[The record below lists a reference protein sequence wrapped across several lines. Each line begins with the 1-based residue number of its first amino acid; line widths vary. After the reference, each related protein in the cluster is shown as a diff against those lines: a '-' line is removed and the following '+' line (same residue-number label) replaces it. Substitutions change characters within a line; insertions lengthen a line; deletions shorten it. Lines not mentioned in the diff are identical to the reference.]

1 MMSEPEGSTL
11 VAGMR
16 KQTGD
21 YYYQAINL
29 TGVLREKK
37 LVPEREVLEVLTF
50 ITEVSRVF
58 QFAFFKH
65 LT

>member
-1 MMSEPEGSTL
+1 MMSEPEGSLL

-21 YYYQAINL
+21 NYYQAINL

-50 ITEVSRVF
+50 ITVV
-58 QFAFFKH
+58 
-65 LT
+65 L

>member
-1 MMSEPEGSTL
+1 MMSEPEASPL

-50 ITEVSRVF
+50 ITVV
-58 QFAFFKH
+58 
-65 LT
+65 L